1 MNQYTW
7 IRERILKDGV
17 VSSELIYLDESNI
30 LKDRVVSSE

>member
-17 VSSELIYLDESNI
+17 VSSELIYFDQRTYT
-30 LKDRVVSSE
+30 KGWSSEW